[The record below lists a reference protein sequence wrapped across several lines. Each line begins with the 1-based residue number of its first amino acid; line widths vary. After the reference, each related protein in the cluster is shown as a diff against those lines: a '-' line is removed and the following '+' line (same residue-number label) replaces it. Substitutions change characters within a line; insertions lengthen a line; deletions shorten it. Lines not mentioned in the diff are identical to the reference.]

1 MSRRILAR
9 INKIDQEELKLL
21 KRRLDWTLGIVILSA
36 ALLVTRLWYLQIY
49 RGDEFARLSEGN
61 RVRIQEIIAPRGNI
75 LDRTGQPIITNRPMF
90 NVVWNREDT
99 PDAREDEILKSVAGI
114 FHEEVA
120 VLLNRIRAATEN
132 PRYMPIR
139 LKENVD
145 WEIVAAIE
153 NKRLA
158 LPGVTIEAVAS
169 RDYLYGDL
177 ASHMIGYIGEISQ
190 AEIKSSRFEGYKSG
204 DPVGKQGIERIFE
217 EQLRGDKG
225 RRYIEVDVRGMQ
237 QRQMQL
243 QEPYPGN
250 NLHLTIDRELQKA
263 AEEAMADKAGAVVAM
278 EVNTGNLLVLCSSP
292 ALELKQFIGGIGFE
306 SWNRMQADPLNP
318 LLNKATQ
325 GTYPPGSTF
334 KIVTALAAI
343 SEGIVNPEAAVFCS
357 GGMMFGNRRFGCWK
371 KGGHGTVN
379 FEKALVESCD
389 VYFYTMGMR
398 LGVDTIAKYAHSF
411 GLGKKSGIELE
422 HEKSGTIPTTEW
434 KRKRYRDKWH
444 EGETLS
450 VAIGQGYVTSTPIQI
465 CRMTAALANGGTLL
479 KPQMVRSITSPD
491 GRVLKTFAPVVEG
504 RSLGTEKTMALV
516 RQALIGVVNSPG
528 GTAKVVRLPEI
539 LIAGK
544 TGTAQ
549 VVHLSQVK
557 GMGESAIPYKYR
569 DHAWFTSFAPA
580 EKPELAV
587 TVLVEHGQHGGSAAG
602 PVAKAVFKRYY
613 ELKNGISASQQESP
627 VQTPQDEKGE

>member
-1 MSRRILAR
+1 M
-9 INKIDQEELKLL
+9 DPEELKLL
-21 KRRLDWTLGIVILSA
+21 KKRLDWTMGIVILCA
-36 ALLVTRLWYLQIY
+36 ALLITRLWYLQIF
-49 RGDEFARLSEGN
+49 RGDVFSSLSESN

-75 LDRTGQPIITNRPMF
+75 LDRTGQPIISNRPMF

-99 PDAREDEILKSVAGI
+99 PDQSEDELLKDVARI
-114 FHEEVA
+114 FNEDVS
-120 VLLNRIRAATEN
+120 VLLDRIRAATEN

-145 WEIVAAIE
+145 WETVAAVE
-153 NKRLA
+153 NKRLT

-190 AEIKSSRFEGYKSG
+190 KELKESRFEEYKSG

-217 EQLRGDKG
+217 EQLRGEKG
-225 RRYIEVDVRGMQ
+225 RRYLEVDVRGLQ

-250 NLHLTIDRELQKA
+250 NLHLTIDLELQKA
-263 AEEAMADKAGAVVAM
+263 AEEALAGKAGAVVAM

-292 ALELKQFIGGIGFE
+292 ALELKEFIGGISKA
-306 SWNRMQADPLNP
+306 SWSRMLNDPLNP
-318 LLNKATQ
+318 LLNKTVQ

-343 SEGIVNPEAAVFCS
+343 SEGVVNPQDTVFCS
-357 GGMMFGNRRFGCWK
+357 GGLAFGNRRFGCWK

-379 FEKALVESCD
+379 FERALIESCD

-398 LGVDTIAKYAHSF
+398 LGVDNIAKYAHSL
-411 GLGKKSGIELE
+411 GLGKKSGLALE
-422 HEKSGTIPTTEW
+422 HEKAGTIPTTEW

-450 VAIGQGYVTSTPIQI
+450 VAIGQGYVTATPLQI
-465 CRMTAALANGGTLL
+465 CRMTASVANGGTLY
-479 KPQMVRSITSPD
+479 KPQIVRSITTPD
-491 GRVLKTFAPVVEG
+491 GRTLKTFAPVVEG
-504 RSLGTEKTMALV
+504 RSLGMEKSLTLI
-516 RQALIGVVNSPG
+516 RQALTGVVNSPG
-528 GTAKVVRLPEI
+528 GTAKVVRLPEM

-549 VVHLSQVK
+549 VVHLSVVK

-587 TVLVEHGQHGGSAAG
+587 TVLVEHGRHGGSAAG
-602 PVAKAVFKRYY
+602 PVARAVFKRYY
-613 ELKNGISASQQESP
+613 ELKHGITPAQEEAP
-627 VQTPQDEKGE
+627 VQPLPDEKDE